1 MADFDALARTKQ
13 GQKIEV
19 NGMNFDIVKVY
30 KGIKVS
36 IVKELTLQNEAGE
49 LYLLQLTINDKSLAF
64 WKIDPMNRKPSYQN
78 ANLIPIQSVNL
89 L

>member
-1 MADFDALARTKQ
+1 MADFDALTRTKQ
-13 GQKIEV
+13 GQRIEV
-19 NGMNFDIVKVY
+19 NGVNFEIVKVY

-49 LYLLQLTINDKSLAF
+49 IYIFQLTINDKSMAF
-64 WKIDPMNRKPSYQN
+64 WKADPNNRKPSYQN